1 MGKIIGVIIVIAL
14 GVFVFSLRQKNEKA
28 MAPTEA
34 PQATRNTPEKFTPP
48 TTPPPGM
55 TNTDAP
61 VHEITI
67 QASNWKF
74 EPSEIRVKE
83 GERVKITLQG
93 VSGMHA
99 IAIPELGV
107 KSETVNAGETT
118 QVEFMATQKGTF
130 SFKCSFFCGEGHAD
144 MKGNLIVE

>member
-1 MGKIIGVIIVIAL
+1 MRKIIAVIAVIVL
-14 GVFVFSLRQKNEKA
+14 GVLVFSLRQKNEKV

-34 PQATRNTPEKFTPP
+34 PQAVGNAPEKFTPP

-55 TNTDAP
+55 ASADVPA
-61 VHEITI
+61 HEITI

-74 EPSEIRVKE
+74 EPSEVRVRE
-83 GERVKITLQG
+83 GERVKIMLQG
-93 VSGMHA
+93 VSGTHA

-118 QVEFMATQKGTF
+118 QVEFTATQKGTF
-130 SFKCSFFCGEGHAD
+130 PFKCSFFCGEGHAD
-144 MKGNLIVE
+144 MKGALIVE

>member
-1 MGKIIGVIIVIAL
+1 MGKIIAVIIVIAI
-14 GVFVFSLRQKNEKA
+14 GAFVFSLRQKNEGT
-28 MAPTEA
+28 MAPTET
-34 PQATRNTPEKFTPP
+34 PQGVGNTPQKFTPP

-55 TNTDAP
+55 ANADAP
-61 VHEITI
+61 VREITI

-74 EPSEIRVKE
+74 EPSEVRVKE

-107 KSETVNAGETT
+107 KSATVNAGETT
-118 QVEFMATQKGTF
+118 IVEFVASKKGTF
-130 SFKCSFFCGEGHAD
+130 SFKCSVFCGEGHAD
-144 MKGNLIVE
+144 MTGNLIVE